1 LSHLES
7 SSFVRRLGSARP
19 APLACLSLVGLPRVQ
34 APPLPS
40 RFSSALPL
48 YSSLH
53 ILLYLHGSLSSI
65 IFPAGCRDR
74 RVVPFRLFVCIRRC
88 SGSCAV
94 SDHVC
99 DRCPL
104 AHWSFGGFR
113 EHCCLLSFLCV
124 CVCNSVQIISF
135 PLAVSR
141 YMRWTRGLSMSLTAG
156 VLLGRSH

>member
-1 LSHLES
+1 MFRS
-7 SSFVRRLGSARP
+7 SVGVC
-19 APLACLSLVGLPRVQ
+19 LASPPGLPVACGSVPACR
-34 APPLPS
+34 PPPSLLASLLPS
-40 RFSSALPL
+40 PCIPPCIS
-48 YSSLH
+48 YCILH
-53 ILLYLHGSLSSI
+53 ASLSST
-65 IFPAGCRDR
+65 IFLAGCRVR

-104 AHWSFGGFR
+104 ALWSFGGFR